1 MPNRVKVKRTYVAGV
16 TPAAAE
22 LEPHEFAVNWADGV
36 VFVKTQDGT
45 IQSLTLGGGGGSGS
59 GGSANIVEVAVAGSL
74 PAVGASNTIYI
85 ITDFGR
91 VLRWDAANSV
101 YVEIGN

>member
-1 MPNRVKVKRTYVAGV
+1 MPKIVKIKRSNVAGS
-16 TPAAAE
+16 TPTLSYGE
-22 LEPHEFAVNWADGV
+22 LGWNAADGRLFAGNAANQPV
-36 VFVKTQDGT
+36 VVGA
-45 IQSLTLGGGGGSGS
+45 
-59 GGSANIVEVAVAGSL
+59 GGSASIVEVAVTGSL

-91 VLRWDAANSV
+91 VLRWDTANSV

>member
-1 MPNRVKVKRTYVAGV
+1 MPKIIKIKRSNVAGS
-16 TPAAAE
+16 TPTLSYGELAYNAADNK
-22 LEPHEFAVNWADGV
+22 LFAGNAANRPAV
-36 VFVKTQDGT
+36 VGA
-45 IQSLTLGGGGGSGS
+45 GGS

-85 ITDFGR
+85 LTDFGR
-91 VLRWDAANSV
+91 ALRWDTANSV